1 VYGVRHGIGRTV
13 TVLEAGVG
21 HVGRELHRLEHS
33 RRHRRYL
40 ESMTTNNESNDI
52 EIQFLYFDGCANAA
66 QTRENLGAA
75 LDELGLDIE
84 PEVIDVDPST
94 FDGPFLGSP
103 SVLVNGVD
111 VYTGSVPD
119 AFEFS
124 CRTFE
129 IDGERTGSIPASL
142 IRKRIESALGR

>member
-1 VYGVRHGIGRTV
+1 M
-13 TVLEAGVG
+13 LEAGVG
-21 HVGRELHRLEHS
+21 QIGMELRRLDRDRWHW
-33 RRHRRYL
+33 HRRYL
-40 ESMTTNNESNDI
+40 EIMTTNNESNDI
-52 EIQFLYFDGCANAA
+52 EIQFLYFDGCPNAA
-66 QTRENLGAA
+66 QTRENLGTA
-75 LDELGLDIE
+75 LDELGIDIE

-129 IDGERTGSIPASL
+129 VDGKRTGSLPASL
-142 IRKRIESALGR
+142 IRERIESALGRWVGSGGEQTDR